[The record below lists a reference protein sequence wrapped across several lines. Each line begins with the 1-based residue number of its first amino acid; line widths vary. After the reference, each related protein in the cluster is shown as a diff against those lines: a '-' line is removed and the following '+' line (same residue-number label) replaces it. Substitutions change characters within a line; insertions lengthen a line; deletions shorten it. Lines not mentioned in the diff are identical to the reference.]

1 MENHHLW
8 WIFPLNNQMVIMESF
23 NHLPQFVEHHDHD
36 SQGEFRATILAKRG
50 LDLRWKLCTLVQK
63 MAGKPKIP

>member
-1 MENHHLW
+1 
-8 WIFPLNNQMVIMESF
+8 MVIMESF